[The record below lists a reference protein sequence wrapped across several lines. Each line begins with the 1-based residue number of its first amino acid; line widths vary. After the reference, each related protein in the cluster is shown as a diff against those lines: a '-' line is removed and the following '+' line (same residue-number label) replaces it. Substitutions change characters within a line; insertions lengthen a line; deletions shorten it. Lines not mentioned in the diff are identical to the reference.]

1 MLCVWHYMEA
11 LNCSSLHVS
20 FLLCPGQ
27 VFAQF
32 LQMSSAWHKRFLFG
46 LALIRDL
53 PRGPSA
59 QELGWSWSRWGQGG
73 EGKQETSCK
82 GVSWRGDKIE
92 GEMQNMTSGRREG
105 TWETT
110 VHLGSARLGE
120 TLNNLGVPAGCGDK
134 LPAMLVAPCPWA
146 GTCFQVW

>member
-11 LNCSSLHVS
+11 LNCSSLPVS
-20 FLLCPGQ
+20 LLLCPGQ

-59 QELGWSWSRWGQGG
+59 QELEQVGPRRRGKTRDQLQRG
-73 EGKQETSCK
+73 ELA
-82 GVSWRGDKIE
+82 
-92 GEMQNMTSGRREG
+92 GR
-105 TWETT
+105 
-110 VHLGSARLGE
+110 
-120 TLNNLGVPAGCGDK
+120 
-134 LPAMLVAPCPWA
+134 
-146 GTCFQVW
+146 